1 MSNELNNLLLHP
13 RSAAQLHL
21 FIRNPAHAVLISGP
35 GGSGKNTVA
44 TAAAA
49 TILDIQNLDNY
60 PYFIQIQRLKNKQDI
75 SIEQVREV
83 INSMKLK
90 TPGRK
95 KIQRAVLIKDA
106 QFLSLPAQNSL
117 LKILEEPSS
126 DTIFLLTASSTQS
139 VLPTIISR
147 SQVLEIQPVGLE
159 KAIKYWGDKYSDE
172 QIRIAWQLSGGLAGL
187 LSALLA
193 EDQKHPLKEAVVQ
206 TRKYLASKTYGRLL
220 IMDNLS
226 RDKEQLSLFLEA
238 LARILS
244 FLHKG
249 AIKNDKP
256 TQATKLLEDRKLL
269 IAAQKALRANTN
281 PKIVCL
287 KLTMDLRV

>member
-187 LSALLA
+187 LSTLLA
-193 EDQKHPLKEAVVQ
+193 ED
-206 TRKYLASKTYGRLL
+206 L

>member
-193 EDQKHPLKEAVVQ
+193 ED
-206 TRKYLASKTYGRLL
+206 
-220 IMDNLS
+220 
-226 RDKEQLSLFLEA
+226 LEA

>member
-95 KIQRAVLIKDA
+95 KIQRAVLIK
-106 QFLSLPAQNSL
+106 
-117 LKILEEPSS
+117 
-126 DTIFLLTASSTQS
+126 T
-139 VLPTIISR
+139 
-147 SQVLEIQPVGLE
+147 
-159 KAIKYWGDKYSDE
+159 
-172 QIRIAWQLSGGLAGL
+172 
-187 LSALLA
+187 
-193 EDQKHPLKEAVVQ
+193 
-206 TRKYLASKTYGRLL
+206 
-220 IMDNLS
+220 
-226 RDKEQLSLFLEA
+226 
-238 LARILS
+238 LS
-244 FLHKG
+244 F
-249 AIKNDKP
+249 
-256 TQATKLLEDRKLL
+256 
-269 IAAQKALRANTN
+269 
-281 PKIVCL
+281 
-287 KLTMDLRV
+287 